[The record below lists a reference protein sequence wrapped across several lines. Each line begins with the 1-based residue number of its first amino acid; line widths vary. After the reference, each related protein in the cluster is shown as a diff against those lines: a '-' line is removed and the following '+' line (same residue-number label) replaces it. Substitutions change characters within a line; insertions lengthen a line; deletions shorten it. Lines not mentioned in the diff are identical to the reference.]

1 MSEQKETND
10 GVDDVFDGGPG
21 MDWDNN
27 EKLREE
33 KMQTNEKA
41 RGETPKADSPA
52 TGSMICA

>member
-1 MSEQKETND
+1 MSEQNETND

-33 KMQTNEKA
+33 KMQTNEK
-41 RGETPKADSPA
+41 RGVRHRQPIVRQLVP
-52 TGSMICA
+52 